1 MRYCLGIVTGV
12 LSVVLTTGLMAQAPV
27 APAKK
32 PAEVVAP
39 SRKIEIPDEPRAID
53 PVTLM
58 PPALAQRVT
67 HEFKKTSLRDLV
79 KWLQQEQK
87 LTVIVDT
94 QALADERI
102 PISQPVSDHLNN
114 EPLYL
119 LLDRLS
125 GYGLAW
131 YVADENLHLTTVQKA
146 QEHYVTM
153 QYNIGDLL
161 DAGFQEELILNTI
174 EQSTRG
180 SWDADEPGT
189 GTLVLLGDVLFV
201 RQTDSMQRE
210 VSSLLT
216 ALLKHGRR
224 TRLLDCPQNA
234 VLREKLDQR
243 ISVNFEETSLEEVVA
258 QFAAL
263 TQADIRLDRSLLVAG
278 LTDRPITLLA
288 NEQKLSSLIQQ
299 LATGTEL
306 APVVRDGI
314 LWIASK
320 ESARELYHTAVFDVR
335 DLCQNND
342 ESMALEEAI
351 LSQTAGPWDADEPGT
366 GTLDFPVPGTMV
378 IRQTEDQLNAALELL
393 ENYRTALRAS
403 KPRKPNVPD
412 PQELVTHY
420 YRMSTETANDL
431 AKTLPLLVEPGSWK
445 TEAAPDQPGTLL
457 AVISKPA
464 MDVISLVTPGK
475 VATPTTPTQV
485 VSTSHSVLV
494 IRQSRETH
502 LKIAELIHKIVFGD
516 AGEPAAGGGAGG
528 EGRARQQGGQ
538 GGFGQGFFQI
548 DP

>member
-1 MRYCLGIVTGV
+1 MRYGFGIVTGV
-12 LSVVLTTGLMAQAPV
+12 LSAVLTTGLMAQAPA
-27 APAKK
+27 APAEK
-32 PAEVVAP
+32 PAEIVAP

-58 PPALAQRVT
+58 PPALAQPVT

-87 LTVIVDT
+87 LTVVVDS
-94 QALADERI
+94 QALAAERI

-125 GYGLAW
+125 AYGLAW
-131 YVADENLHLTTVQKA
+131 YVADENLYLTTVEGA
-146 QEHYVTM
+146 REHYVTM

-161 DAGFQEELILNTI
+161 DAGFNDNLVIASI
-174 EQSTRG
+174 EQSTPG
-180 SWDADEPGT
+180 PWDADEPGT

-201 RQTDSMQRE
+201 RQTDAMQRE

-224 TRLLDCPQNA
+224 TRLLDCPQNDA
-234 VLREKLDQR
+234 LREKLDQR

-278 LTDRPITLLA
+278 LTDLPITLMA
-288 NEQKLSSLIQQ
+288 NEQKLRSLIQQ

-320 ESARELYHTAVFDVR
+320 ESANELYHTAVFDVR
-335 DLCQNND
+335 DLCQNED
-342 ESMALEEAI
+342 ESMALMDAI
-351 LSQTAGPWDADEPGT
+351 LSQTAGPWDADQPGT
-366 GTLDFPVPGTMV
+366 GVLEFPVPGTMV
-378 IRQTEDQLNAALELL
+378 IRQTEEQLNAVLELL

-420 YRMSTETANDL
+420 YRMLTETANDL
-431 AKTLPLLVEPGSWK
+431 TKTLPLLVEPGSWK

-457 AVISKPA
+457 AVMSKPA
-464 MDVISLVTPGK
+464 MDVVSLVTPGK
-475 VATPTTPTQV
+475 VATPTTPAQV
-485 VSTSHSVLV
+485 VSVSYSVLV

-502 LKIAELIHKIVFGD
+502 LKISELIRKIEFGD
-516 AGEPAAGGGAGG
+516 AGEPAPGGGTSG

-538 GGFGQGFFQI
+538 GGFGQGFFQL

>member
-12 LSVVLTTGLMAQAPV
+12 LSAVLTTGLMAQAPV
-27 APAKK
+27 APAEK

-94 QALADERI
+94 QALAEERI

-131 YVADENLHLTTVQKA
+131 YVADENLYLTTIQKA
-146 QEHYVTM
+146 HEHYVTM

-161 DAGFQEELILNTI
+161 DAGFPEDAILATV
-174 EQSTRG
+174 EQSTPG
-180 SWDADEPGT
+180 PWDADEPGT

-201 RQTDSMQRE
+201 RQTDATQRE

-278 LTDRPITLLA
+278 LTDSPHYTL
-288 NEQKLSSLIQQ
+288 
-299 LATGTEL
+299 
-306 APVVRDGI
+306 
-314 LWIASK
+314 
-320 ESARELYHTAVFDVR
+320 
-335 DLCQNND
+335 
-342 ESMALEEAI
+342 
-351 LSQTAGPWDADEPGT
+351 
-366 GTLDFPVPGTMV
+366 
-378 IRQTEDQLNAALELL
+378 
-393 ENYRTALRAS
+393 
-403 KPRKPNVPD
+403 
-412 PQELVTHY
+412 
-420 YRMSTETANDL
+420 
-431 AKTLPLLVEPGSWK
+431 
-445 TEAAPDQPGTLL
+445 
-457 AVISKPA
+457 
-464 MDVISLVTPGK
+464 
-475 VATPTTPTQV
+475 
-485 VSTSHSVLV
+485 
-494 IRQSRETH
+494 
-502 LKIAELIHKIVFGD
+502 
-516 AGEPAAGGGAGG
+516 GE
-528 EGRARQQGGQ
+528 
-538 GGFGQGFFQI
+538 
-548 DP
+548 